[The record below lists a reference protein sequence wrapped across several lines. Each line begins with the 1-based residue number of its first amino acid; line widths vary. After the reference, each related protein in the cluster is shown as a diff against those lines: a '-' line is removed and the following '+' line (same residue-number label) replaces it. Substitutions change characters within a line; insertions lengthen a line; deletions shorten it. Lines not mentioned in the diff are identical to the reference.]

1 MYEKIQFF
9 EKKQL
14 QDNQFAAKLCIATNN
29 KWTHILENISMY
41 PPSTLFLYDNLNQ
54 QNILDG
60 ITPVLPSIF
69 DAKWNDPNHHRWNFN
84 YENSNRNGIRGGRGY
99 LIDVKKKLILDRPKY
114 YINKPAI
121 LKTPKEFFNKVSSP
135 CVCNPAFEWYNNVPK
150 L

>member
-1 MYEKIQFF
+1 MYERRYFF
-9 EKKQL
+9 GKKQL
-14 QDNQFAAKLCIATNN
+14 QDNQFAAKLAIATNN

-41 PPSTLFLYDNLNQ
+41 PPSTLFLNVNLNQ
-54 QNILDG
+54 QNSIDG

-69 DAKWNDPNHHRWNFN
+69 DAKLNAPNHHRWNFN
-84 YENSNRNGIRGGRGY
+84 SGNSNINGSIGRIVY
-99 LIDVKKKLILDRPKY
+99 PIHVKKKLILDRPKY

-121 LKTPKEFFNKVSSP
+121 LKTSKEFFNKVSSP